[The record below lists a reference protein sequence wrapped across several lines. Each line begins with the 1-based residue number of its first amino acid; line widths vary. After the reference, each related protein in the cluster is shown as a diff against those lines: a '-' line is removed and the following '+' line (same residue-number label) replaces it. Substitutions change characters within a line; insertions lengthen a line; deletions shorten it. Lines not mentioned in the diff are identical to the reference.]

1 MLELFAFVRRG
12 EMTGCRRAILTGH
25 NAHFDLSFLQAA
37 IRRCDLRKKSPF
49 HSFSCFDTATLA
61 GFVYGKTVLAKAL
74 GSARLP
80 FDHNE
85 AHSAIY
91 DAQRTAEL
99 FCKMVNETD

>member
-1 MLELFAFVRRG
+1 M
-12 EMTGCRRAILTGH
+12 
-25 NAHFDLSFLQAA
+25 
-37 IRRCDLRKKSPF
+37 
-49 HSFSCFDTATLA
+49 
-61 GFVYGKTVLAKAL
+61 YGKTVLAKAL

-99 FCKMVNETD
+99 FCKMINETKTKFNERAQRKETILTPSPLPGGGLGWGGIFTDYPHPNLPPEKGGRNNSSVN